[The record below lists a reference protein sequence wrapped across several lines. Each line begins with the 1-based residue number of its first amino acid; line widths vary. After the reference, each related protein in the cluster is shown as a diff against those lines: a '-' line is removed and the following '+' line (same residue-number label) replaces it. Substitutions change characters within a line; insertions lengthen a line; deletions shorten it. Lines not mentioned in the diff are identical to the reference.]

1 MGEYKD
7 IKSGTVITIA
17 NEKKF
22 SFPASGVKM
31 LVKARPPIAKDVST
45 D

>member
-7 IKSGTVITIA
+7 IKTGAVITIPD
-17 NEKKF
+17 EKKF

-31 LVKARPPIAKDVST
+31 LLKARPPIAKEVST